1 MKRSI
6 LTTYVV
12 SLTAHS
18 FEEGRDKHDSQQFPE
33 HAYEHT
39 YANRQTTRPWLFS

>member
-6 LTTYVV
+6 LPTYVV

-18 FEEGRDKHDSQQFPE
+18 FEEGRDKHGSQQFPE

-39 YANRQTTRPWLFS
+39 YANRQTTHLQRFS